1 MPPQRAVPLPGQD
14 AGTEVRAA
22 RRAHDRQILALGI
35 PALGAL
41 AADPLVSLVD
51 TAFVGRLGTAA
62 LAALGID
69 AAIFGLAFFAFN
81 FLAYGVTPLVA
92 KAIGEGDTDRAGR
105 VVANGMLAAIGL
117 GVLVT
122 VVLQLGAGP
131 IIDLMGASDE
141 VARQAAG
148 YLRIRALAAPAVLI
162 ITLGHGA
169 FRGHQDTRTP
179 FYVTLGFNVVNLV
192 LDPLLIFGAGWDLN
206 GAAVATLVAQW
217 VGAIWFV
224 VLIRRRLGL
233 PVGGVEARELFGLL
247 RVGRDV
253 VIRTAALLVTFT
265 VATRVA
271 ATIGDAEVAAHQVG
285 MQILI
290 FLALSIDA
298 LAIAAQSLIAR
309 FVGEQRRQDAWDVS
323 VRLLQLGGVVGL
335 GLFALLVLTGS
346 VVPGWFT
353 SEPEVREAI
362 ESMWLILA
370 IMQPLGA
377 LVYVWDGIV
386 MGAADFGYLAGA
398 MVLSGLAAIAML
410 LLVAPFEWG
419 LPGVWW
425 AIGLLNLAR
434 AATLGWWHFRPA
446 SALRPAPEV
455 A

>member
-1 MPPQRAVPLPGQD
+1 M
-14 AGTEVRAA
+14 TSS
-22 RRAHDRQILALGI
+22 RRRHDRRILALGV

-51 TAFVGRLGTAA
+51 TAFVGRLGTTS

-69 AAIFGLAFFAFN
+69 AAVFGLAFFAFN

-92 KAIGEGDTDRAGR
+92 KALGEGAPDRAAR
-105 VVANGMLAAIGL
+105 VIANGLMAAAGL
-117 GVLVT
+117 GVLVSI
-122 VVLQLGAGP
+122 VLVAAAGP
-131 IIDLMGASDE
+131 ILDVMGASDQ
-141 VARQAAG
+141 VAREAAG

-179 FYVTLGFNVVNLV
+179 FYVTLGFNLVNLV

-217 VGAIWFV
+217 LGAGWFL

-233 PVGGVEARELFGLL
+233 HFGGVDPAELFGLL

-265 VATRVA
+265 FATRVA
-271 ATIGDAEVAAHQVG
+271 AGVGDAQVAAHQVA

-309 FVGEQRRQDAWDVS
+309 FVGEQRPTDAWDVS
-323 VRLLQLGGVVGL
+323 VRLLQLGAAAGVGFL
-335 GLFALLVLTGS
+335 ALLFVTRS

-353 SEPEVREAI
+353 SAPDVREAI
-362 ESMWLILA
+362 ESIWPILA
-370 IMQPLGA
+370 IMQPLAA

-386 MGAADFGYLAGA
+386 MGAAEFGYLAGA
-398 MVLSGLAAIAML
+398 MVLSGVAAIAVL
-410 LLVAPFEWG
+410 ALVIPLGWG
-419 LPGVWW
+419 LSGVWW
-425 AIGLLNLAR
+425 GLLVLNMVR
-434 AATLGWWHFRPA
+434 AATLGWWHFRPR
-446 SALRPAPEV
+446 SSLRPA
-455 A
+455 

>member
-1 MPPQRAVPLPGQD
+1 MSRG
-14 AGTEVRAA
+14 R
-22 RRAHDRQILALGI
+22 RRAHDRKILALGI

-51 TAFVGRLGTAA
+51 TAFVGRLGTTS

-92 KAIGEGDTDRAGR
+92 KALGAGEPDRASR
-105 VVANGMLAAIGL
+105 IIANGLVAAIGL
-117 GVLVT
+117 GTIVT
-122 VVLQLGAGP
+122 VVLQIGADP
-131 IIDLMGASDE
+131 ILSLMGASSD
-141 VARQAAG
+141 VASEAAG
-148 YLRIRALAAPAVLI
+148 YLRIRAVAAPAVLI

-179 FYVTLGFNVVNLV
+179 FYITLGFNLVNLI
-192 LDPLLIFGAGWDLN
+192 LDPLLIFGAGWGLN
-206 GAAVATLVAQW
+206 GAAIATLAAQW
-217 VGAIWFV
+217 VGATWFLF
-224 VLIRRRLGL
+224 LIRRRLGL
-233 PVGGVEARELFGLL
+233 EYGAIEPGELFGLL

-253 VIRTAALLVTFT
+253 VIRTAALLIAFT
-265 VATRVA
+265 IATRVA
-271 ATIGDAEVAAHQVG
+271 ATVGDAEVAAHQVG
-285 MQILI
+285 MQLLI

-309 FVGEQRRQDAWDVS
+309 FVGERRPVEAWDVS
-323 VRLLQLGGVVGL
+323 VRLLQLGAVVG
-335 GLFALLVLTGS
+335 GGFFVLLVLTRS

-370 IMQPLGA
+370 IMQPLAA

-386 MGAADFGYLAGA
+386 MGAAEFGYLAWA
-398 MVLSGLAAIAML
+398 MVLSGVVAIGALA
-410 LLVAPFEWG
+410 LVVPLGWG

-425 AIGLLNLAR
+425 GIGLLNVVR
-434 AATLGWWHFRPA
+434 AGTLGWWHFRPA
-446 SALRPAPEV
+446 GSLRPRPE
-455 A
+455 AA

>member
-1 MPPQRAVPLPGQD
+1 MSRG
-14 AGTEVRAA
+14 
-22 RRAHDRQILALGI
+22 RRRVHDRRILALGI

-51 TAFVGRLGTAA
+51 TAFVGRLGTTP

-92 KAIGEGDTDRAGR
+92 RALGEGDTGRAAR
-105 VVANGMLAAIGL
+105 VVANGLVAAVAL
-117 GVLVT
+117 GT
-122 VVLQLGAGP
+122 VVTIVLQVGARP
-131 IIDLMGASDE
+131 ILDLMGASDA
-141 VARQAAG
+141 VAGEAAG
-148 YLRIRALAAPAVLI
+148 YLRIRSLAAPAVLI

-179 FYVTLGFNVVNLV
+179 FFITLGFNLVNLI
-192 LDPLLIFGAGWDLN
+192 LDPLLIFGAGWGLN

-217 VGAIWFV
+217 VGASWFL

-233 PVGGVEARELFGLL
+233 QFSGLEPSELFGLL

-271 ATIGDAEVAAHQVG
+271 AEIGDAEVAAHQVA
-285 MQILI
+285 MQLLI

-309 FVGEQRRQDAWDVS
+309 FVGEQRHNDAWDVS
-323 VRLLQLGGVVGL
+323 VRLLQLGAVVGAGFL
-335 GLFALLVLTGS
+335 ILLALTRS

-362 ESMWLILA
+362 ESVWLILA
-370 IMQPLGA
+370 VMQPLAA

-386 MGAADFGYLAGA
+386 MGAARFGYLAWA
-398 MVLSGLAAIAML
+398 MVVSGGVAIAA
-410 LLVAPFEWG
+410 LVLVVPFGWG

-425 AIGLLNLAR
+425 GIGLLNVVR
-434 AATLGWWHFRPA
+434 ATTLGWWHFRPA
-446 SALRPAPEV
+446 GFLRPQLEGS
-455 A
+455 

>member
-1 MPPQRAVPLPGQD
+1 VSRAG
-14 AGTEVRAA
+14 

-51 TAFVGRLGTAA
+51 TAFVGRLGTTS

-92 KAIGEGDTDRAGR
+92 RAIGAGEADRASR
-105 VVANGMLAAIGL
+105 VVANGLVAAVGL
-117 GVLVT
+117 GT
-122 VVLQLGAGP
+122 VVTAVLLVGAEP
-131 IIDLMGASDE
+131 ILNVMGASDE
-141 VARQAAG
+141 VAGEAVG

-179 FYVTLGFNVVNLV
+179 FLITLGFNLVNLV
-192 LDPLLIFGAGWDLN
+192 LDPLLIFGAGWGLN
-206 GAAVATLVAQW
+206 GAALATLAAQW
-217 VGAIWFV
+217 LGATWFL

-233 PVGGVEARELFGLL
+233 QFAGVEPTELFGLL

-271 ATIGDAEVAAHQVG
+271 ATIGDAEVAAHQVA

-309 FVGEQRRQDAWDVS
+309 FVGEQRRTDAWDVS
-323 VRLLQLGGVVGL
+323 VRLLQLGAVVGVGFL
-335 GLFALLVLTGS
+335 ILLVVTRS

-353 SEPEVREAI
+353 SEAEVQEAI
-362 ESMWLILA
+362 ESIWLILA
-370 IMQPLGA
+370 VMQPLAA

-386 MGAADFGYLAGA
+386 MGAGEFGYLAWA
-398 MVLSGLAAIAML
+398 MVLSGVVAMGALA
-410 LLVAPFEWG
+410 LVVPLGWG

-425 AIGLLNLAR
+425 GIGLLNVVR
-434 AATLGWWHFRPA
+434 AGTLGWWHFRPA
-446 SALRPAPEV
+446 ASLRPEPA
-455 A
+455 

>member
-1 MPPQRAVPLPGQD
+1 MTHR
-14 AGTEVRAA
+14 
-22 RRAHDRQILALGI
+22 RRAHDRLILALGL

-51 TAFVGRLGTAA
+51 TAFVGRLGTSS

-69 AAIFGLAFFAFN
+69 AAIFSLAFFAFN

-92 KAIGEGDTDRAGR
+92 KAIGEGDADRAAR
-105 VVANGMLAAIGL
+105 VVANGLAAAIAL

-131 IIDLMGASDE
+131 ILDLMGASPD
-141 VARQAAG
+141 VASEANG

-179 FYVTLGFNVVNLV
+179 FYITLVFNLVNLA
-192 LDPLLIFGAGWDLN
+192 LDPLLIFGAGWGLN
-206 GAAVATLVAQW
+206 GAAVATLIAQW
-217 VGAIWFV
+217 VGAGLFV
-224 VLIRRRLGL
+224 LLIRRRLGMSFR
-233 PVGGVEARELFGLL
+233 GVESGEMIGLL

-265 VATRVA
+265 IATRVA
-271 ATIGDAEVAAHQVG
+271 AAIGDAEVAAHQVG

-309 FVGEQRRQDAWDVS
+309 FVGEGRRADAWDVS
-323 VRLLQLGGVVGL
+323 VRLLQLGVVVG
-335 GLFALLVLTGS
+335 GAFFVLLLLTRS

-353 SEPEVREAI
+353 TEPEVREAI
-362 ESMWLILA
+362 ESLWLVLA
-370 IMQPLGA
+370 MMQPLAA

-386 MGAADFGYLAGA
+386 MGAAAFGYLAWA
-398 MVLSGLAAIAML
+398 MVVSGVAAVA
-410 LLVAPFEWG
+410 LLVVVVPLDWG

-425 AIGLLNLAR
+425 AIMLLNIVR
-434 AATLGWWHFRPA
+434 AGTLGWWHFRPA
-446 SALRPAPEV
+446 SLLRPGVETA
-455 A
+455 

>member
-1 MPPQRAVPLPGQD
+1 MSRG
-14 AGTEVRAA
+14 R
-22 RRAHDRQILALGI
+22 RRAHDRKILALGI

-51 TAFVGRLGTAA
+51 TAFVGRLGTTS

-92 KAIGEGDTDRAGR
+92 KALGAGEPDRASR
-105 VVANGMLAAIGL
+105 IIANGLVAAIGL
-117 GVLVT
+117 GTIVT
-122 VVLQLGAGP
+122 VVLQIGADP
-131 IIDLMGASDE
+131 ILSLMGASSD
-141 VARQAAG
+141 VASEAAG
-148 YLRIRALAAPAVLI
+148 YLRIRAVAAPAVLI

-179 FYVTLGFNVVNLV
+179 FYITLGFNLVNLI
-192 LDPLLIFGAGWDLN
+192 LDPLLIFGAGWGLN
-206 GAAVATLVAQW
+206 GAAIATLAAQW
-217 VGAIWFV
+217 VGATWFLF
-224 VLIRRRLGL
+224 LIRRRLGL
-233 PVGGVEARELFGLL
+233 EYGAIEPGELFGLL

-253 VIRTAALLVTFT
+253 VIRTAALLITFT
-265 VATRVA
+265 IATRVA
-271 ATIGDAEVAAHQVG
+271 ATVGDAEVAAHQVG
-285 MQILI
+285 MQLLI

-309 FVGEQRRQDAWDVS
+309 FVGERRPVEAWDVS
-323 VRLLQLGGVVGL
+323 VRLLQLGAVVG
-335 GLFALLVLTGS
+335 GGFFVLLVLTRS

-370 IMQPLGA
+370 IMQPLAA

-386 MGAADFGYLAGA
+386 MGAAEFGYLAWA
-398 MVLSGLAAIAML
+398 MVLSGVVAIGALA
-410 LLVAPFEWG
+410 LVVPLGWG

-425 AIGLLNLAR
+425 GIGLLNVVR
-434 AATLGWWHFRPA
+434 AGTLGWWHFRPA
-446 SALRPAPEV
+446 GSLRPRPE
-455 A
+455 AA

>member
-1 MPPQRAVPLPGQD
+1 VSRG
-14 AGTEVRAA
+14 R
-22 RRAHDRQILALGI
+22 RRAHDRKILALGI

-51 TAFVGRLGTAA
+51 TAFVGRLGTTS

-92 KAIGEGDTDRAGR
+92 KALGAGEPDRASR
-105 VVANGMLAAIGL
+105 IIANGLVAAIGL
-117 GVLVT
+117 GTIVT
-122 VVLQLGAGP
+122 VVLQIGADP
-131 IIDLMGASDE
+131 ILSLMGASSD
-141 VARQAAG
+141 VASEAAG
-148 YLRIRALAAPAVLI
+148 YLRIRAVAAPAVLI

-179 FYVTLGFNVVNLV
+179 FYITLGFNLVNLI
-192 LDPLLIFGAGWDLN
+192 LDPLLIFGAGWGLN
-206 GAAVATLVAQW
+206 GAAIATLAAQW
-217 VGAIWFV
+217 VGATWFLF
-224 VLIRRRLGL
+224 LIRRRLGL
-233 PVGGVEARELFGLL
+233 EYGAIEPGELFGLL

-253 VIRTAALLVTFT
+253 VIRTAALLITFT
-265 VATRVA
+265 IATRVA
-271 ATIGDAEVAAHQVG
+271 ATVGDAEVAAHQVG
-285 MQILI
+285 MQLLI

-309 FVGEQRRQDAWDVS
+309 FVGERRPVEAWDVS
-323 VRLLQLGGVVGL
+323 VRLLQLGAVVG
-335 GLFALLVLTGS
+335 GGFFVLLVLTRS

-370 IMQPLGA
+370 IMQPLAA

-386 MGAADFGYLAGA
+386 MGAAEFGYLAWA
-398 MVLSGLAAIAML
+398 MVLSGVVAIGALA
-410 LLVAPFEWG
+410 LVVPLGWG

-425 AIGLLNLAR
+425 GIGLLNVVR
-434 AATLGWWHFRPA
+434 AGTLGWWHFRPA
-446 SALRPAPEV
+446 GSLRPRPE
-455 A
+455 AA

>member
-1 MPPQRAVPLPGQD
+1 MSESRK
-14 AGTEVRAA
+14 
-22 RRAHDRQILALGI
+22 AHDRLIFALGL

-51 TAFVGRLGTAA
+51 TAFVGRLGTTS

-69 AAIFGLAFFAFN
+69 AAVFGLAFFAFN

-92 KAIGEGDTDRAGR
+92 KALGEGDSDRAAR
-105 VVANGMLAAIGL
+105 VIANGLVAAVVLGL
-117 GVLVT
+117 LVT
-122 VVLQLGAGP
+122 VVLQVAAVP
-131 IIDLMGASDE
+131 ILELMGASPG
-141 VARQAAG
+141 VAGEAEG

-179 FYVTLGFNVVNLV
+179 LYITLGFNVVNLV

-206 GAAVATLVAQW
+206 GAAVATLTAQW
-217 VGAIWFV
+217 FGAGWFL
-224 VLIRRRLGL
+224 VLIWRRLGL
-233 PVGGVEARELFGLL
+233 SLSGVDSGEMLGLL

-253 VIRTAALLVTFT
+253 VLRTAALLATFT

-298 LAIAAQSLIAR
+298 LAIAAQSLVAR
-309 FVGEQRRQDAWDVS
+309 FVGEGRHRDAWDIS
-323 VRLLQLGGVVGL
+323 VRLLQLGSVVG
-335 GLFALLVLTGS
+335 GGFLVLLILTRS

-370 IMQPLGA
+370 IMQPLAA

-386 MGAADFGYLAGA
+386 MGAAEFGYLAWA
-398 MVLSGLAAIAML
+398 MVVSGLAGISVL
-410 LLVAPFEWG
+410 LLVIPNEWG

-425 AIGLLNLAR
+425 AIGFLNVVR
-434 AATLGWWHFRPA
+434 AGTLGWWHFRPA
-446 SALRPAPEV
+446 SSLRPPGQVPSAS
-455 A
+455 

>member
-1 MPPQRAVPLPGQD
+1 V
-14 AGTEVRAA
+14 
-22 RRAHDRQILALGI
+22 HDRQILALGL

-51 TAFVGRLGTAA
+51 TAFVGRLGTTS

-92 KAIGEGDTDRAGR
+92 RALGEGRADRAAR
-105 VVANGMLAAIGL
+105 VVTNGLAAAVGL
-117 GVLVT
+117 GLLVT

-131 IIDLMGASDE
+131 ILDLMGASDRVGRE
-141 VARQAAG
+141 AEG

-179 FYVTLGFNVVNLV
+179 LIVTLGFNLVNLV

-206 GAAVATLVAQW
+206 GAAVATLTAQW
-217 VGAIWFV
+217 VGAGWFL
-224 VLIRRRLGL
+224 VLLRRRLGL
-233 PVGGVEARELFGLL
+233 HPGGVEAGELVGLL

-253 VIRTAALLVTFT
+253 VIRTAALLATFT
-265 VATRVA
+265 IATRVA
-271 ATIGDAEVAAHQVG
+271 AAVGDAEVAAHQVA

-298 LAIAAQSLIAR
+298 FAIAAQSLVAR
-309 FVGEQRRQDAWDVS
+309 FVGERRGRDAWDVS
-323 VRLLQLGGVVGL
+323 VRLLQLGGAVG
-335 GLFALLVLTGS
+335 FALLAVLALTRS
-346 VVPGWFT
+346 IVPGLFT
-353 SEPEVREAI
+353 AEAEVREAI
-362 ESMWLILA
+362 DSIWWILA
-370 IMQPLGA
+370 IMQPLAA

-386 MGAADFGYLAGA
+386 MGAAAFGYLAGA
-398 MVLSGLAAIAML
+398 MVVSGIAAVALLA
-410 LLVAPFEWG
+410 LVVPMGWG

-425 AIGLLNLAR
+425 ALGLLNVVR
-434 AATLGWWHFRPA
+434 AATLGWWH
-446 SALRPAPEV
+446 LRPGGPLRAV
-455 A
+455 